1 MTAQRSNCNLFVLFG
16 VPVVH
21 YILRVVPQ
29 DDAIPPWLNS
39 GKVTDDEKPR
49 PLPLFHSNDFLEP
62 SDEGGFYYVM
72 GW

>member
-16 VPVVH
+16 VSVVF

-39 GKVTDDEKPR
+39 GKVTDNETQT
-49 PLPLFHSNDFLEP
+49 LAAVSF
-62 SDEGGFYYVM
+62 
-72 GW
+72 

>member
-16 VPVVH
+16 VSVVH

-39 GKVTDDEKPR
+39 GKVTDDETR

-62 SDEGGFYYVM
+62 SDEGSFYYVM

>member
-16 VPVVH
+16 VSVVH

-39 GKVTDDEKPR
+39 GKVTDDETQT
-49 PLPLFHSNDFLEP
+49 LALFHSNDFLEP

>member
-16 VPVVH
+16 VSVVH

-39 GKVTDDEKPR
+39 G
-49 PLPLFHSNDFLEP
+49 
-62 SDEGGFYYVM
+62 DEGGFYYVM

>member
-16 VPVVH
+16 VSVVH

-29 DDAIPPWLNS
+29 NDAIPPWLNS
-39 GKVTDDEKPR
+39 GKGLGFILTI
-49 PLPLFHSNDFLEP
+49 FLEP